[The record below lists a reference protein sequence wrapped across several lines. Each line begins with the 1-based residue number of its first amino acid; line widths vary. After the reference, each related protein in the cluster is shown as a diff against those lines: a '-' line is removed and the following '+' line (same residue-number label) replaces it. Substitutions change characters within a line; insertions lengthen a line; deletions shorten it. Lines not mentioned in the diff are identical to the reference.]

1 YSVVHAAWQPNIDF
15 GGLAAV
21 TGRESN
27 AGNED
32 GFSLLEALNTSFALE
47 PSESS
52 CAKTPE
58 YIPPSRLSTPLSYTP
73 KTSTDSLPSTP
84 PALEP
89 HYDNLMVIY
98 DLQTA
103 HPSGYALC
111 NDLSLNMLQLFNTLF
126 TEYKPLCEGDDV
138 EMDIDTSISHGDFP
152 DKDIQIDL
160 ALGAV
165 KDIPQHDEEEC
176 PFQRVEEL
184 ETEQEQDE
192 DHKTLAECHRWKA
205 KEHAQNIE
213 HFLDLEA
220 EVSQDED
227 NNNNNG
233 DMDNFIADDHDFEGQ
248 WIDAA
253 YQSLAMQ
260 PIAQKNQD
268 ELQEAEKLAN
278 RFNKKARYQLSVEHP
293 STSSQNSIVSSWV
306 IHCKPKKNHLVIT
319 YILDVEEMGTS
330 TWIPRC
336 LIDWESFSDN
346 VLLSKSSQDPRTA
359 SKWSGWMLS
368 PPLLQEITTPI
379 PVHFLI

>member
-1 YSVVHAAWQPNIDF
+1 MSDIDL
-15 GGLAAV
+15 GALWEGARTPEYV
-21 TGRESN
+21 Q
-27 AGNED
+27 ED

-89 HYDNLMVIY
+89 HYNNLMVIY
-98 DLQTA
+98 NLQTA
-103 HPSGYALC
+103 HPSRYALC
-111 NDLSLNMLQLFNTLF
+111 NDSSSNTLQLFNTLF
-126 TEYKPLCEGDDV
+126 TEYEPLHEGDDV
-138 EMDIDTSISHGDFP
+138 EMEIDVSISHGDFP

-165 KDIPQHDEEEC
+165 KDIPQHNEKEC
-176 PFQRVEEL
+176 PSQRVKEL
-184 ETEQEQDE
+184 ETEQEQDD
-192 DHKTLAECHRWKA
+192 DHETLAECHRWKA

-227 NNNNNG
+227 NNNNNR
-233 DMDNFIADDHDFEGQ
+233 DMDDFIANNHNFEGR

-260 PIAQKNQD
+260 PITQKNQD
-268 ELQEAEKLAN
+268 EL
-278 RFNKKARYQLSVEHP
+278 
-293 STSSQNSIVSSWV
+293 
-306 IHCKPKKNHLVIT
+306 
-319 YILDVEEMGTS
+319 
-330 TWIPRC
+330 
-336 LIDWESFSDN
+336 
-346 VLLSKSSQDPRTA
+346 
-359 SKWSGWMLS
+359 
-368 PPLLQEITTPI
+368 
-379 PVHFLI
+379 